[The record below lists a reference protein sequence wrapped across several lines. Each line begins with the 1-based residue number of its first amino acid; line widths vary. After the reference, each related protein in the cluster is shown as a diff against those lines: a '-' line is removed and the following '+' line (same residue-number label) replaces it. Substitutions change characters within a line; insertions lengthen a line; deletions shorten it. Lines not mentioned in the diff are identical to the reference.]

1 MTGTLMV
8 VLVLFMSFGVV
19 LAGNGPGNGKSSGV
33 GDCTGPINDILG
45 GEQFDYTG
53 TVTSVIPGQGLELT
67 LLDETTVTIYGIGP
81 NWYWDMLGVERPV
94 VLDEVTVEGYTVQY
108 SETVLRNVA
117 MSITIGEE
125 TIELRDTETGVPLW
139 R

>member
-1 MTGTLMV
+1 MTGTLMI
-8 VLVLFMSFGVV
+8 VLVLFMSFGVGF
-19 LAGNGPGNGKSSGV
+19 AGNGPGNGKGSGV
-33 GDCTGPINDILG
+33 GDCTGPVNEILG
-45 GEQFDYTG
+45 GEPFNYTG

-94 VLDEVTVEGYTVQY
+94 VLDEVAVEGYTVQY

-125 TIELRDTETGVPLW
+125 TIELRDAETGVPLW